1 MTSDLA
7 DLIPFEVKHVFYSAP
22 FEAGAITCLP
32 EQTWTSAMMRIP
44 KLNNQ
49 LILCHKM
56 LCHKTLS
63 TMENIF
69 EICLRVFRVSNLYLT

>member
-7 DLIPFEVKHVFYSAP
+7 DLIPFQVKHVFYSAP

-49 LILCHKM
+49 LILCHK
-56 LCHKTLS
+56 TLS

-69 EICLRVFRVSNLYLT
+69 EICLRVSNLYLT